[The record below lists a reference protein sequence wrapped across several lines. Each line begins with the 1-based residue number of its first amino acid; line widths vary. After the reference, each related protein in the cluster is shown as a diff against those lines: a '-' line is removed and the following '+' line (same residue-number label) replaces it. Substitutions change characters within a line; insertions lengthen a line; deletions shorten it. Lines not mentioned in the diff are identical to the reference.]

1 MHPTTYLGALSKRN
15 MLNFTNKQLKMYKKL
30 YFSYLFQNSKYDAAE
45 QDDLW
50 QYLTEQA
57 HRDGTLPNDLTVKII
72 MDTWT
77 LQMGFPVVNV
87 HRNYNDNSATVS
99 QERFLIS
106 KSENNPDKHN
116 YMW

>member
-1 MHPTTYLGALSKRN
+1 MYTCELD
-15 MLNFTNKQLKMYKKL
+15 FINKLLTDNPQYKNVNK
-30 YFSYLFQNSKYDAAE
+30 YFLPFYSKYDAAE

-50 QYLTEQA
+50 QHLTEQA
-57 HRDGTLPNDLTVKII
+57 HLDGTLPNDLTVKII

-77 LQMGFPVVNV
+77 LQMGFPVVTVN
-87 HRNYNDNSATVS
+87 RNYNDNSATVT